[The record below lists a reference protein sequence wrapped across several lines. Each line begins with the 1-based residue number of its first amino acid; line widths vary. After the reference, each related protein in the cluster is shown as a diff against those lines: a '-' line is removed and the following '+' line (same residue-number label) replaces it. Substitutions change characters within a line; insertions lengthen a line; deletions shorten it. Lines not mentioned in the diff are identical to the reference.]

1 MLKVTMSVDKEK
13 ETMLYETE
21 ASLLLSRL
29 ASAERLA
36 VVRIASLLQTE
47 ILEFLTLSFSDFYFL
62 I

>member
-47 ILEFLTLSFSDFYFL
+47 ILEF
-62 I
+62 